1 MSDVRENKQNLQT
14 AIQSLGNAIARI
26 LPEDWERVV
35 VGYFIVGENNVPHIQ
50 FHVIT
55 MSSDDYSDLMAISW
69 DSDEFD
75 DEIIEVQQL
84 CETLRRICSVANDNW
99 STMTFS
105 MIADGTF
112 NVDYDYDVIDK
123 YDPAFILNWQSQHL
137 I

>member
-26 LPEDWERVV
+26 LPGDWERVV
-35 VGYFIVGENNVPHIQ
+35 VGYFIVGKNNVHHIQ

-69 DSDEFD
+69 NSDEFD
-75 DEIIEVQQL
+75 DGIIEVQQL

-99 STMTFS
+99 SAMTFS
-105 MIADGTF
+105 MIPDGTF
-112 NVDYDYDVIDK
+112 NVDYDYDVIKK
-123 YDPAFILNWQSQHL
+123 YDSAFILNWQSQHL

>member
-55 MSSDDYSDLMAISW
+55 MSSDD
-69 DSDEFD
+69 
-75 DEIIEVQQL
+75 
-84 CETLRRICSVANDNW
+84 
-99 STMTFS
+99 
-105 MIADGTF
+105 
-112 NVDYDYDVIDK
+112 
-123 YDPAFILNWQSQHL
+123 
-137 I
+137 

>member
-1 MSDVRENKQNLQT
+1 MSDVHENKQYLQT

-26 LPEDWERVV
+26 LPNDWERVV
-35 VGYFIVGENNVPHIQ
+35 VGYFIVGENKVSHIQ

-55 MSSDDYSDLMAISW
+55 MSTDDYSDLMATSW

-75 DEIIEVQQL
+75 DGIIEVQQL

-99 STMTFS
+99 SAMTFS
-105 MIADGTF
+105 MIPDGTF
-112 NVDYDYDVIDK
+112 NIDYDYDVIEK
-123 YDPAFILNWQSQHL
+123 YDSAFILNWQSQHL